1 MTAFKKVR
9 LRPGR
14 VEVPSPLAPE
24 ARIDLKLDDGI
35 RTGTVRGIVTDPSG
49 NPVAGAMVQL
59 AKNRIEPV
67 AGCLTQPDG
76 SFALSQIP
84 VGAQYWLYAGRKG
97 FDVFDSPPFFLLENQ
112 EIVRHIQLE
121 PQRENHAACLAG
133 RISVKDGRPA
143 TLSAVLVFR
152 LADEVMHYH
161 SLNFCD
167 ESGNYMVTNLEPGPY
182 ILRIIF
188 ESCPPVIQNLWIGK
202 QDELVKL
209 DFELA

>member
-1 MTAFKKVR
+1 MTAFKKVK

-35 RTGTVRGIVTDPSG
+35 RTGTVRGMVTDLSG

-59 AKNRIEPV
+59 AKNRFEPV

-76 SFALSQIP
+76 SFALSDIP
-84 VGAQYWLYAGRKG
+84 ARMQYWLYAGGKG
-97 FDVFDSPPFFLLENQ
+97 FDVFDSPPFLLLENQ
-112 EIVRHIQLE
+112 EIVRHIQLQ

-133 RISVKDGRPA
+133 TISVKDGRPA
-143 TLSAVLVFR
+143 NLSVVLVFR
-152 LADEVMHYH
+152 LADGVMHYH

-182 ILRIIF
+182 ILRIIS

-202 QDELVKL
+202 QDKLVKM
-209 DFELA
+209 DFDLA